1 MLCNQAF
8 PFQLENQEKYR
19 TLNMFLIAYLQDFK
33 VFHIIDVCI
42 LILQSIHIGF
52 HFLFSMF

>member
-1 MLCNQAF
+1 
-8 PFQLENQEKYR
+8 
-19 TLNMFLIAYLQDFK
+19 MFLIAYLQDFK